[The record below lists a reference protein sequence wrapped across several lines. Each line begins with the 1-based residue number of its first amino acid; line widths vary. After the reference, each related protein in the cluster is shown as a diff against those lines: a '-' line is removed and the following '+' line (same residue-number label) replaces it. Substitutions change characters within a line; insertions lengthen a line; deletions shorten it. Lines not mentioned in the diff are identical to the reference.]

1 MKKAIILFWGS
12 LLFAIFLTGPFLAL
26 AKIGVGVG
34 IGKIQVDQPL
44 KSGLIYTLPNFVL
57 VNTGNEPSEY
67 GIQIAYHQD
76 QPELR
81 PAKEWF
87 KFEPSQF
94 YLEPDQSQLVQ
105 IKLTLPIRGAK
116 PGDYFAF
123 LQGRPLQK
131 TENGMTSV
139 GIAAATKLYFTVAPA
154 NIFVGIYYRLG
165 SLYKLYSP
173 WSYVISAI
181 IITALLVVILRRF
194 FSFSIGIGL
203 RKKENKNE

>member
-94 YLEPDQSQLVQ
+94 YLEPDQSQSVQ

-139 GIAAATKLYFTVAPA
+139 GMRRSARRIFFATTISSSSTTVS
-154 NIFVGIYYRLG
+154 R
-165 SLYKLYSP
+165 
-173 WSYVISAI
+173 
-181 IITALLVVILRRF
+181 ITANEACWLETCTPTRMGRRF
-194 FSFSIGIGL
+194 PDAVMASA
-203 RKKENKNE
+203 